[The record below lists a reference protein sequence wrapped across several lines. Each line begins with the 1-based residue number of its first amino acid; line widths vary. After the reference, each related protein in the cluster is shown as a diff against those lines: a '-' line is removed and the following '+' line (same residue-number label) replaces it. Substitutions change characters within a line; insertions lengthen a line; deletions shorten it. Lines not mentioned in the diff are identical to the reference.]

1 LGTVSPRS
9 IIINGTTTVTAT
21 FTHDEYS
28 LTVDVSPIG
37 SGSVT
42 VDPVKVSYHYGD
54 SVLLTANANPGYT
67 FSSWSGS
74 LGTVSPRSI
83 IINGTTTVTATF
95 TQNVDHFVI
104 SAIASPRV
112 AGVAFQVAIAAV
124 DALNNT
130 VVGYS
135 GSVNLSDLTVTVSP
149 GTAGPFVNG
158 VLQVSVTITQP
169 YIDDTITVTDTVNP
183 SLTGMSNKFNVF
195 NRLSGTVTGSGPVQ
209 GAWVSVWANGNGYGT
224 YTNAAGYYEILAPG
238 ASGYIFDV
246 WPPKLSGMMHH
257 QERTLDLSGSV
268 IGHDVELGHGFYVY
282 GRVTGSSPV
291 VGAWVSVWANGNG
304 YGANTNSTGYY
315 AFTAPEGDG
324 YIFDIWPP
332 TGSGVM
338 HYQQRNVAVHGDTEI
353 TQSLAPGFYVTGTIT
368 GPAAQGSPKVQGAW
382 VSLYNR
388 DTRISWGWVT
398 DANGHYQF
406 TVPSGAN
413 YAFDIWPPSG
423 TPYYHYSE
431 VPVSVTGNLVKDVS
445 LESGSLVH
453 GTVTSGGTPVAGAWV
468 SVWDPTKQQ
477 GWGGLTDA
485 SGYYGFGAPDGA
497 YTFDVQ
503 PPAGSHLVPDHE
515 TGFAVSGNTVKN
527 VVLVAGYILSG
538 TVYAPG
544 ETHTP
549 VAGAWVSL
557 YNPDTKTTYGVATD
571 ANGHYYI
578 VAPSFNNYT
587 FDVKP
592 PSPYKPYHA
601 TAFALTGDTAQNITL
616 PA

>member
-1 LGTVSPRS
+1 
-9 IIINGTTTVTAT
+9 
-21 FTHDEYS
+21 
-28 LTVDVSPIG
+28 
-37 SGSVT
+37 
-42 VDPVKVSYHYGD
+42 
-54 SVLLTANANPGYT
+54 
-67 FSSWSGS
+67 
-74 LGTVSPRSI
+74 
-83 IINGTTTVTATF
+83 
-95 TQNVDHFVI
+95 
-104 SAIASPRV
+104 
-112 AGVAFQVAIAAV
+112 
-124 DALNNT
+124 
-130 VVGYS
+130 
-135 GSVNLSDLTVTVSP
+135 
-149 GTAGPFVNG
+149 
-158 VLQVSVTITQP
+158 
-169 YIDDTITVTDTVNP
+169 
-183 SLTGMSNKFNVF
+183 
-195 NRLSGTVTGSGPVQ
+195 
-209 GAWVSVWANGNGYGT
+209 
-224 YTNAAGYYEILAPG
+224 
-238 ASGYIFDV
+238 
-246 WPPKLSGMMHH
+246 MMHH
-257 QERTLDLSGSV
+257 QERTLDLSVSV
-268 IGHDVELGHGFYVY
+268 IGHDIELGHGFYVY

-315 AFTAPEGDG
+315 AFTAPAGDG

-332 TGSGVM
+332 MGSGVM

-388 DTRISWGWVT
+388 DTRDSWGWVT

-468 SVWDPTKQQ
+468 SVWDPVGQQ

-515 TGFAVSGNTVKN
+515 TGFAVLGNTVKN

-544 ETHTP
+544 VTTP

-571 ANGHYYI
+571 ANGHYSI

-587 FDVKP
+587 FDVIP

-601 TAFALTGDTAQNITL
+601 TAFALTGDTTQNITL
-616 PA
+616 QPQ